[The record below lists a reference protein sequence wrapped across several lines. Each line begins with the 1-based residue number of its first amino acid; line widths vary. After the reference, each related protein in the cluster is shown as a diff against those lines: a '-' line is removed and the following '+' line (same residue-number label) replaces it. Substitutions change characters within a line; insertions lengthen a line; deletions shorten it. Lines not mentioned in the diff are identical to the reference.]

1 MKKFIIIA
9 GILISGNVFSQT
21 GHDLTVKISG
31 YKHLKGN
38 IFIAVYNK
46 AENYMNVSKATLLA
60 VFQPKTLIDSYTFR
74 NVPDGEYAATFFYDE
89 NGNGK
94 LDTNFLG
101 IPKEKNGFS
110 NNAKGFFGP
119 AKFDK
124 AKFEHKATQE
134 ISITLD

>member
-1 MKKFIIIA
+1 MKKIIFILL
-9 GILISGNVFSQT
+9 ILLSANAFSQSN
-21 GHDLTVKISG
+21 HDLTVKISG

-38 IFIAVYNK
+38 IFIAVYNN
-46 AENYMNVSKATLLA
+46 AENYMNISKASLLA
-60 VFQPKTLIDSYTFR
+60 VFQPKALTDSYTFR

-94 LDTNFLG
+94 LDTNFFG

-124 AKFEHKATQE
+124 AKFVHKTNQE
-134 ISITLD
+134 ISVTLE